1 MLADRKGEPLAFT
14 LTGAQ
19 EADITEAPTLI
30 ARAEQADAV
39 VGDKGYDSDALI
51 EQLHKRGTEAVIPP
65 RSNRIAS
72 RRYSKRLYKA
82 RNLIERLFRRLKEFR
97 RIATRYEKLDRHFAA
112 MIMLACV
119 CVWLT

>member
-1 MLADRKGEPLAFT
+1 MLADQQGNPLAFT

-51 EQLHKRGTEAVIPP
+51 ELLHNQGTEAVIPP
-65 RSNRIAS
+65 RSNRVAP
-72 RRYSKRLYKA
+72 RHYSKRLYKA

>member
-1 MLADRKGEPLAFT
+1 MLADWKGKPLAFT

-51 EQLHKRGTEAVIPP
+51 ELLHNRGTEAVIPP

-72 RRYSKRLYKA
+72 RRYSKQLYKA

-119 CVWLT
+119 CVWLN

>member
-1 MLADRKGEPLAFT
+1 MLTERQGRPLAFT
-14 LTGAQ
+14 LTGGQ
-19 EADITEAPTLI
+19 QADITEAPTLI
-30 ARAEQADAV
+30 ARAEQAAAV
-39 VGDKGYDSDALI
+39 VGDKGYDADALI
-51 EQLHKRGTEAVIPP
+51 ELLHNRGTEAVIPP
-65 RSNRIAS
+65 RSNRIAP

>member
-1 MLADRKGEPLAFT
+1 MLADQQGNPLAFT
-14 LTGAQ
+14 LTGGQ
-19 EADITEAPTLI
+19 QADITEAPTLI
-30 ARAEQADAV
+30 ARVEQPGALVA
-39 VGDKGYDSDALI
+39 DKGYDADALI
-51 EQLHKRGTEAVIPP
+51 ELLHNQRTEAVIPP
-65 RSNRIAS
+65 RSNRLAP

-97 RIATRYEKLDRHFAA
+97 RIATRYEKLDHHFAA

>member
-1 MLADRKGEPLAFT
+1 MLAERQGRPLAFT
-14 LTGAQ
+14 LTGGQ

-30 ARAEQADAV
+30 ARAQQATAV
-39 VGDKGYDSDALI
+39 VGDKGYDADARI
-51 EQLHKRGTEAVIPP
+51 ELLHNRGTEAVIPP
-65 RSNRIAS
+65 RSNRIAP
-72 RRYSKRLYKA
+72 RRYSKRLYRA

-119 CVWLT
+119 CVWFT

>member
-1 MLADRKGEPLAFT
+1 MLADWQGNPLAFT
-14 LTGAQ
+14 LTGGQ
-19 EADITEAPTLI
+19 QADITEAPTLI
-30 ARAEQADAV
+30 ARAEQAAAV
-39 VGDKGYDSDALI
+39 VADKGYDADALI
-51 EQLHKRGTEAVIPP
+51 ELLQNQGIEAVIPP
-65 RSNRIAS
+65 RSNRIAP

-97 RIATRYEKLDRHFAA
+97 RVATRYEKLDRHFAA

>member
-1 MLADRKGEPLAFT
+1 MLADQQGKPLALT
-14 LTGAQ
+14 LTGGQ
-19 EADITEAPTLI
+19 EADITQAPTLI
-30 ARAEQADAV
+30 ARAEQAAAV
-39 VGDKGYDSDALI
+39 VADKGYDADALI
-51 EQLHKRGTEAVIPP
+51 ELLHNQGTEAVIPP
-65 RSNRIAS
+65 RANRIAP
-72 RRYSKRLYKA
+72 RRYSKRLYKT